1 MTKIIFILLSHKNK
15 KSVLTIFLKK
25 FVIMCCMSRI
35 NFLYFAVFFAS
46 LSGLLSGFDTGVISG
61 AMLYINQSFEMSP
74 EISGLLVSS
83 VSIGAVIGALINGR
97 LVDKLGRKNILL
109 LSAVI
114 FILGSVFCAVSQN
127 VTELILSR
135 TLVGCAVGIVNFA
148 GPLYLSEISI
158 REKRGSIVSFY
169 QIALTFGILLSY
181 LINYFCAHIE
191 YTWRAMLFMG
201 AIPAIVL
208 FLGMIA
214 QSDTPRWYVLKGKF
228 DSARKILRKINPK
241 TNLDEE
247 IEAIK
252 HTLNQDEKIK
262 LSKKIIMPFV
272 IGIGIMFVQI
282 ATGINAI
289 IYYAPTIF
297 KMLNFSSNQDALFIT
312 IFIGLINF
320 LMTFVAFALVDEL
333 GRKPLLYIGL
343 SGMLF
348 SLLVLS
354 SVFVLNC
361 PCVKYLAV
369 IFCAVYIVSF
379 SMSLGP
385 IGLLLISEVFPLRYR
400 GSAMSVAIISN
411 FLFNFIVTG
420 LFPISLSRLGGC
432 TTFLIFALICVFSI
446 FFVRFIVPETKG
458 LSLEELE
465 EKWSE

>member
-1 MTKIIFILLSHKNK
+1 MN
-15 KSVLTIFLKK
+15 
-25 FVIMCCMSRI
+25 RI
-35 NFLYFAVFFAS
+35 NFLYIAVFFAS

-61 AMLYINQSFEMSP
+61 AMLYIKQSFEITP
-74 EISGLLVSS
+74 ELSGLLVSS
-83 VSIGAVIGALINGR
+83 VSIGAIIGALINGR

-114 FILGSVFCAVSQN
+114 FIVGSIFCSISQN
-127 VTELILSR
+127 VIELILSR
-135 TLVGCAVGIVNFA
+135 TFVGCAVGIVSFA
-148 GPLYLSEISI
+148 GPLYLSEISS

-181 LINYFCAHIE
+181 LINYICAHVE

-201 AIPAIVL
+201 AIPAIIL
-208 FLGMIA
+208 FLGMIF

-228 DSARKILRKINPK
+228 KKAKNILKKIDSKID
-241 TNLDEE
+241 LDEE
-247 IEAIK
+247 IENIK
-252 HTLNQDEKIK
+252 NTLNQDEKIK

-320 LMTFVAFALVDEL
+320 LMTFVAFAFVDKL

-343 SGMLF
+343 SGMLL

-354 SVFVLNC
+354 GVFVVNC
-361 PCVKYLAV
+361 DCAKYLAV

-400 GSAMSVAIISN
+400 GSAMSIAIISN

-420 LFPISLSRLGGC
+420 LFPISLNRLGGSV
-432 TTFLIFALICVFSI
+432 TFLIFALICVISI
-446 FFVRFIVPETKG
+446 FFVRFVVPETKG

-465 EKWSE
+465 EQWSE

>member
-1 MTKIIFILLSHKNK
+1 MLYMN
-15 KSVLTIFLKK
+15 
-25 FVIMCCMSRI
+25 RI
-35 NFLYFAVFFAS
+35 NFLYIAVFFAS

-61 AMLYINQSFEMSP
+61 AMLYIKQSFEITP
-74 EISGLLVSS
+74 ELSGLLVSS
-83 VSIGAVIGALINGR
+83 VSIGAIIGALINGR

-114 FILGSVFCAVSQN
+114 FIVGSIFCSISQN
-127 VTELILSR
+127 VIELILSR
-135 TLVGCAVGIVNFA
+135 TFVGCAVGIVSFA
-148 GPLYLSEISI
+148 GPLYLSEISS

-181 LINYFCAHIE
+181 LINYICAHVE

-201 AIPAIVL
+201 AIPAIIL
-208 FLGMIA
+208 FLGMIF

-228 DSARKILRKINPK
+228 EKAKNILKKIDSKID
-241 TNLDEE
+241 LDEE
-247 IEAIK
+247 IENIK
-252 HTLNQDEKIK
+252 NTLNQDEKIK

-320 LMTFVAFALVDEL
+320 LMTFVAFAFVDKL

-343 SGMLF
+343 SGMLL

-354 SVFVLNC
+354 GVFVINC
-361 PCVKYLAV
+361 DCAKYLAV

-400 GSAMSVAIISN
+400 GSAMSIAIISN

-420 LFPISLSRLGGC
+420 LFPISLNRLGGSV
-432 TTFLIFALICVFSI
+432 TFLIFALICVISI

-465 EKWSE
+465 EQWSA

>member
-1 MTKIIFILLSHKNK
+1 MLYMN
-15 KSVLTIFLKK
+15 
-25 FVIMCCMSRI
+25 RI
-35 NFLYFAVFFAS
+35 NFLYIAVFFAS

-61 AMLYINQSFEMSP
+61 AMLYIKQSFEITP
-74 EISGLLVSS
+74 ELSGLLVSS
-83 VSIGAVIGALINGR
+83 VSIGAIIGALINGR

-114 FILGSVFCAVSQN
+114 FIVGSIFCSISQN
-127 VTELILSR
+127 VIELILSR
-135 TLVGCAVGIVNFA
+135 TFVGCAVGIVSFA
-148 GPLYLSEISI
+148 GPLYLSEISS

-181 LINYFCAHIE
+181 LINYICAHVE

-201 AIPAIVL
+201 AIPAIIL
-208 FLGMIA
+208 FLGMIF

-228 DSARKILRKINPK
+228 KKAKNILKKIDSKID
-241 TNLDEE
+241 LDEE
-247 IEAIK
+247 IENIK
-252 HTLNQDEKIK
+252 NTLNQDEKIK

-320 LMTFVAFALVDEL
+320 LMTFVAFAFVDKL

-343 SGMLF
+343 SGMLL

-354 SVFVLNC
+354 GVFVINC
-361 PCVKYLAV
+361 DCAKYLAV

-400 GSAMSVAIISN
+400 GSAMSIAIISN

-420 LFPISLSRLGGC
+420 LFPISLNRLGGSV
-432 TTFLIFALICVFSI
+432 TFLIFALICVISI

-465 EKWSE
+465 EQWSE

>member
-1 MTKIIFILLSHKNK
+1 MN
-15 KSVLTIFLKK
+15 
-25 FVIMCCMSRI
+25 RI
-35 NFLYFAVFFAS
+35 NFLYIAVFFAS

-61 AMLYINQSFEMSP
+61 AMLYIKQSFEITP
-74 EISGLLVSS
+74 ELSGLLVSS
-83 VSIGAVIGALINGR
+83 VSIGAIIGALINGR

-114 FILGSVFCAVSQN
+114 FIVGSIFCSISQN
-127 VTELILSR
+127 VIELILSR
-135 TLVGCAVGIVNFA
+135 TFVGCAVGIVSFA
-148 GPLYLSEISI
+148 GPLYLSEISS

-181 LINYFCAHIE
+181 LINYICAHVE

-201 AIPAIVL
+201 AIPAIIL
-208 FLGMIA
+208 FLGMIF

-228 DSARKILRKINPK
+228 EKAKNILKKIDSKID
-241 TNLDEE
+241 LDEE
-247 IEAIK
+247 IENIK
-252 HTLNQDEKIK
+252 NTLNQDEKIK

-320 LMTFVAFALVDEL
+320 LMTFVAFAFVDKL

-343 SGMLF
+343 SGMLL

-354 SVFVLNC
+354 GVFVVNC
-361 PCVKYLAV
+361 DCAKYLAV

-400 GSAMSVAIISN
+400 GSAMSIAIISN

-420 LFPISLSRLGGC
+420 LFPISLNRLGGSV
-432 TTFLIFALICVFSI
+432 TFLIFALICVISI
-446 FFVRFIVPETKG
+446 FFVRFVVPETKG

-465 EKWSE
+465 EQWSE

>member
-1 MTKIIFILLSHKNK
+1 MLYMN
-15 KSVLTIFLKK
+15 
-25 FVIMCCMSRI
+25 RI
-35 NFLYFAVFFAS
+35 NFLYIAVFFAS

-61 AMLYINQSFEMSP
+61 AMLYIKQSFEITP
-74 EISGLLVSS
+74 ELSGLLVSS
-83 VSIGAVIGALINGR
+83 VSIGAIIGALINGR

-114 FILGSVFCAVSQN
+114 FIVGSIFCSISQN
-127 VTELILSR
+127 VIELILSR
-135 TLVGCAVGIVNFA
+135 TFVGCAVGIVSFA
-148 GPLYLSEISI
+148 GPLYLSEISS

-181 LINYFCAHIE
+181 LINYICAHVE

-201 AIPAIVL
+201 AIPAIIL
-208 FLGMIA
+208 FLGMIF

-228 DSARKILRKINPK
+228 EKAKNILKKIDSKID
-241 TNLDEE
+241 LDEE
-247 IEAIK
+247 IENIK
-252 HTLNQDEKIK
+252 NTLNQDEKIK

-320 LMTFVAFALVDEL
+320 LMTFVAFAFVDKL

-343 SGMLF
+343 SGMLL

-354 SVFVLNC
+354 GVFVVNC
-361 PCVKYLAV
+361 DCAKYLAV

-400 GSAMSVAIISN
+400 GSAMSIAIISN

-420 LFPISLSRLGGC
+420 LFPISLNRLGGSV
-432 TTFLIFALICVFSI
+432 TFLIFALICVISI
-446 FFVRFIVPETKG
+446 FFVRFVVPETKC

-465 EKWSE
+465 EQWSE

>member
-1 MTKIIFILLSHKNK
+1 MLYMN
-15 KSVLTIFLKK
+15 
-25 FVIMCCMSRI
+25 RI
-35 NFLYFAVFFAS
+35 NFLYIAVFFAS

-61 AMLYINQSFEMSP
+61 AMLYIKQSFEITP
-74 EISGLLVSS
+74 ELSGLLVSS
-83 VSIGAVIGALINGR
+83 VSIGAIIGALINGR

-114 FILGSVFCAVSQN
+114 FIVGSIFCSISQN
-127 VTELILSR
+127 VIELILSR
-135 TLVGCAVGIVNFA
+135 TFVGCAVGIVSFA
-148 GPLYLSEISI
+148 GPLYLSEISS

-181 LINYFCAHIE
+181 LINYICAHVE

-201 AIPAIVL
+201 AIPAIIL
-208 FLGMIA
+208 FLGMIF

-228 DSARKILRKINPK
+228 KKAKNILKKIDSKID
-241 TNLDEE
+241 LDEE
-247 IEAIK
+247 IENIK
-252 HTLNQDEKIK
+252 NTLNQDEKIK

-320 LMTFVAFALVDEL
+320 LMTFVAFAFVDKL

-343 SGMLF
+343 SGMLL

-354 SVFVLNC
+354 GVFVVNC
-361 PCVKYLAV
+361 DCAKYLAV

-400 GSAMSVAIISN
+400 GSAMSIAIISN

-420 LFPISLSRLGGC
+420 LFPISLNRLGGSV
-432 TTFLIFALICVFSI
+432 TFLIFALICVISI
-446 FFVRFIVPETKG
+446 FFVRFVVPETKG

-465 EKWSE
+465 EQWSE

>member
-1 MTKIIFILLSHKNK
+1 MLYMN
-15 KSVLTIFLKK
+15 
-25 FVIMCCMSRI
+25 RI
-35 NFLYFAVFFAS
+35 NFLYIAVFFAS

-61 AMLYINQSFEMSP
+61 AMLYIKQSFEITP
-74 EISGLLVSS
+74 ELSGLLVSS
-83 VSIGAVIGALINGR
+83 VSIGAIIGALINGR

-114 FILGSVFCAVSQN
+114 FIVGSIFCSISQN
-127 VTELILSR
+127 VIELILSR
-135 TLVGCAVGIVNFA
+135 TFVGCAVGIVSFA
-148 GPLYLSEISI
+148 GPLYLSEISS

-181 LINYFCAHIE
+181 LINYICAHVE

-201 AIPAIVL
+201 AIPAIIL
-208 FLGMIA
+208 FLGMIF

-228 DSARKILRKINPK
+228 EKAKNILKKIDSKID
-241 TNLDEE
+241 LDEE
-247 IEAIK
+247 IENIK
-252 HTLNQDEKIK
+252 NTLNQDEKIK

-320 LMTFVAFALVDEL
+320 LMTFVAFAFVDKL

-343 SGMLF
+343 SGMLL

-354 SVFVLNC
+354 GVFVINC
-361 PCVKYLAV
+361 DCAKYLAV

-400 GSAMSVAIISN
+400 GSAMSIAIISN

-420 LFPISLSRLGGC
+420 LFPISLNRLGGSV
-432 TTFLIFALICVFSI
+432 TFLIFALICVISI
-446 FFVRFIVPETKG
+446 FFVRFVVPETKG

-465 EKWSE
+465 EQWSE

>member
-1 MTKIIFILLSHKNK
+1 MN
-15 KSVLTIFLKK
+15 
-25 FVIMCCMSRI
+25 RI
-35 NFLYFAVFFAS
+35 NFLYIAVFFAS

-61 AMLYINQSFEMSP
+61 AMLYIKQSFEITP
-74 EISGLLVSS
+74 ELSGLLVSS
-83 VSIGAVIGALINGR
+83 VSIGAIIGALINGR

-114 FILGSVFCAVSQN
+114 FIVGSIFCSISQN
-127 VTELILSR
+127 VIELILSR
-135 TLVGCAVGIVNFA
+135 TFVGCAVGIVSFA
-148 GPLYLSEISI
+148 GPLYLSEISS

-181 LINYFCAHIE
+181 LINYICAHVE

-201 AIPAIVL
+201 AIPAIIL
-208 FLGMIA
+208 FLGMIF

-228 DSARKILRKINPK
+228 EKAKNILKKIDSKID
-241 TNLDEE
+241 LDEE
-247 IEAIK
+247 IENIK
-252 HTLNQDEKIK
+252 NTLNQDEKIK

-320 LMTFVAFALVDEL
+320 LMTFVAFAFVDKL

-343 SGMLF
+343 SGMLL

-354 SVFVLNC
+354 GVFVINC
-361 PCVKYLAV
+361 DCAKYLAV

-400 GSAMSVAIISN
+400 GSAMSIAIISN

-420 LFPISLSRLGGC
+420 LFPISLNRLGGSV
-432 TTFLIFALICVFSI
+432 TFLIFALICVISI

-465 EKWSE
+465 EQWSE

>member
-1 MTKIIFILLSHKNK
+1 MN
-15 KSVLTIFLKK
+15 
-25 FVIMCCMSRI
+25 RI
-35 NFLYFAVFFAS
+35 NFLYIAVFFAS

-61 AMLYINQSFEMSP
+61 AMLYIKQSFEITP
-74 EISGLLVSS
+74 ELSGLLVSS
-83 VSIGAVIGALINGR
+83 VSIGAIIGALINGR

-114 FILGSVFCAVSQN
+114 FIVGSIFCSISQN
-127 VTELILSR
+127 VIELILSR
-135 TLVGCAVGIVNFA
+135 TFVGCAVGIVSFA
-148 GPLYLSEISI
+148 GPLYLSEISS

-181 LINYFCAHIE
+181 LINYICAHVE

-201 AIPAIVL
+201 AIPAIIL
-208 FLGMIA
+208 FLGMIF

-228 DSARKILRKINPK
+228 EKAKNILKKIDSKID
-241 TNLDEE
+241 LDEE
-247 IEAIK
+247 IENIK
-252 HTLNQDEKIK
+252 NTLNQDEKIK

-320 LMTFVAFALVDEL
+320 LMTFVAFSFVYKL

-343 SGMLF
+343 SGMLL

-354 SVFVLNC
+354 GVFVINC
-361 PCVKYLAV
+361 DCAKYLAV

-400 GSAMSVAIISN
+400 GSAMSIAIISN

-420 LFPISLSRLGGC
+420 LFPISLNRLGGSV
-432 TTFLIFALICVFSI
+432 TFLIFALICVISI
-446 FFVRFIVPETKG
+446 FFVCFVVPETKG

-465 EKWSE
+465 EQWSE

>member
-1 MTKIIFILLSHKNK
+1 MN
-15 KSVLTIFLKK
+15 
-25 FVIMCCMSRI
+25 RI
-35 NFLYFAVFFAS
+35 NFLYIAVFFAS

-61 AMLYINQSFEMSP
+61 AMLYINQSFKITP
-74 EISGLLVSS
+74 ELSGLLVSS
-83 VSIGAVIGALINGR
+83 VSIGAIVGALINGR
-97 LVDKLGRKNILL
+97 LVDKLGRKNILI
-109 LSAVI
+109 LSAII
-114 FILGSVFCAVSQN
+114 FILGSIFCSISQN
-127 VTELILSR
+127 VIQLILSR
-135 TLVGCAVGIVNFA
+135 AFVGCAVGIVSFA
-148 GPLYLSEISI
+148 GPLYLSEISS

-181 LINYFCAHIE
+181 LINYACAHVE

-201 AIPAIVL
+201 AVPAIIL
-208 FLGMIA
+208 FLGMIF
-214 QSDTPRWYVLKGKF
+214 QSDTPRWYVLKGKYEKAKNILKKI
-228 DSARKILRKINPK
+228 DSKVDLN
-241 TNLDEE
+241 EE
-247 IEAIK
+247 IENIRN
-252 HTLNQDEKIK
+252 TLNQDEKIK
-262 LSKKIIMPFV
+262 LNKKIIMPFV

-282 ATGINAI
+282 STGINAI

-320 LMTFVAFALVDEL
+320 LMTFVAFALVDKL

-343 SGMLF
+343 SGMLL

-354 SVFVLNC
+354 SVFVISC
-361 PCVKYLAV
+361 PCVKYFAV
-369 IFCAVYIVSF
+369 IFCAIYIVSF

-420 LFPISLSRLGGC
+420 LFPISLNKFGGSI
-432 TTFLIFALICVFSI
+432 TFLIFALICVISI
-446 FFVRFIVPETKG
+446 FFVRFVVPETKG

-465 EKWSE
+465 EQWSE

>member
-1 MTKIIFILLSHKNK
+1 MLYMN
-15 KSVLTIFLKK
+15 
-25 FVIMCCMSRI
+25 RI
-35 NFLYFAVFFAS
+35 NFLYIAVFFAS

-61 AMLYINQSFEMSP
+61 AMLYIKQSFEITP
-74 EISGLLVSS
+74 ELSGLLVSS
-83 VSIGAVIGALINGR
+83 VSIGAIIGALINGR

-114 FILGSVFCAVSQN
+114 FIVGSIFCSISQN
-127 VTELILSR
+127 VIELILSR
-135 TLVGCAVGIVNFA
+135 TFVGCAVGIVSFA
-148 GPLYLSEISI
+148 GPLYLSEISS

-181 LINYFCAHIE
+181 LINYICAHVE

-201 AIPAIVL
+201 AIPAIIL
-208 FLGMIA
+208 FLGMIF

-228 DSARKILRKINPK
+228 EKAKNILKKIDSKID
-241 TNLDEE
+241 LDEE
-247 IEAIK
+247 IENIK
-252 HTLNQDEKIK
+252 NTLNQDEKIK

-320 LMTFVAFALVDEL
+320 LMTFVAFAFVDKL

-343 SGMLF
+343 SGMLL

-354 SVFVLNC
+354 GVFVINC
-361 PCVKYLAV
+361 DCAKYLAV

-400 GSAMSVAIISN
+400 GSAMSIAIISN

-420 LFPISLSRLGGC
+420 LFPISLNRLGGSV
-432 TTFLIFALICVFSI
+432 TFLIFALICVISI

-465 EKWSE
+465 EQWSE

>member
-1 MTKIIFILLSHKNK
+1 MN
-15 KSVLTIFLKK
+15 
-25 FVIMCCMSRI
+25 RI
-35 NFLYFAVFFAS
+35 NFLYIAVFFAS

-61 AMLYINQSFEMSP
+61 AMLYINQSFEITP
-74 EISGLLVSS
+74 ELSGLLVSS
-83 VSIGAVIGALINGR
+83 VSIGAIIGALINGR

-114 FILGSVFCAVSQN
+114 FIVGSIFCSISQN
-127 VTELILSR
+127 VIELILSR
-135 TLVGCAVGIVNFA
+135 TFVGCAVGIVSFA
-148 GPLYLSEISI
+148 GPLYLSEISS

-181 LINYFCAHIE
+181 LINYICAHVE

-201 AIPAIVL
+201 AIPAIIL
-208 FLGMIA
+208 FLGMIF
-214 QSDTPRWYVLKGKF
+214 QSDTPRWYVLKGKIEKAKNILKKI
-228 DSARKILRKINPK
+228 DSKID
-241 TNLDEE
+241 LDEE
-247 IEAIK
+247 IENIK
-252 HTLNQDEKIK
+252 NTLNQDEKIK

-320 LMTFVAFALVDEL
+320 LMTFVAFAFVDKL

-343 SGMLF
+343 SGMLL

-354 SVFVLNC
+354 GVFVINC
-361 PCVKYLAV
+361 DCAKYLAV

-400 GSAMSVAIISN
+400 GSAMSIAIISN

-420 LFPISLSRLGGC
+420 LFPISLNRLGSSV
-432 TTFLIFALICVFSI
+432 TFLIFALICVISI
-446 FFVRFIVPETKG
+446 FFVRFVVPETKG

-465 EKWSE
+465 EQWSE

>member
-1 MTKIIFILLSHKNK
+1 MN
-15 KSVLTIFLKK
+15 
-25 FVIMCCMSRI
+25 RI
-35 NFLYFAVFFAS
+35 NFLYIAVFFAS

-61 AMLYINQSFEMSP
+61 AMLYIKQSFEITP
-74 EISGLLVSS
+74 ELSGLLVSS
-83 VSIGAVIGALINGR
+83 VSIGAIIGALINGR

-114 FILGSVFCAVSQN
+114 FIVGSIFCSISQN
-127 VTELILSR
+127 VIELILSR
-135 TLVGCAVGIVNFA
+135 TFVGCAVGIVSFA
-148 GPLYLSEISI
+148 GPLYLSEISS

-181 LINYFCAHIE
+181 LINYICAHVE

-201 AIPAIVL
+201 AIPAIIL
-208 FLGMIA
+208 FLGMIF

-228 DSARKILRKINPK
+228 EKAKNILKKIDSK
-241 TNLDEE
+241 TDLDEE
-247 IEAIK
+247 IENIK
-252 HTLNQDEKIK
+252 NTLNQDEKIK

-297 KMLNFSSNQDALFIT
+297 KMLDFSSNQDALFIT

-320 LMTFVAFALVDEL
+320 LMTFVAFAFVDKL

-343 SGMLF
+343 SGMLL

-354 SVFVLNC
+354 GVFVINC
-361 PCVKYLAV
+361 DCAKYLAV

-400 GSAMSVAIISN
+400 GSAMSIAIISN

-420 LFPISLSRLGGC
+420 LFPISLNRLGGSV
-432 TTFLIFALICVFSI
+432 TFLIFALICVISI
-446 FFVRFIVPETKG
+446 FFVRFVVPETKG

-465 EKWSE
+465 EQWSE

>member
-1 MTKIIFILLSHKNK
+1 MN
-15 KSVLTIFLKK
+15 
-25 FVIMCCMSRI
+25 RI
-35 NFLYFAVFFAS
+35 NFLYIAVFFAS

-61 AMLYINQSFEMSP
+61 AMLYINRSFEITP
-74 EISGLLVSS
+74 ELSGLLVSS
-83 VSIGAVIGALINGR
+83 VSIGAIIGALINGR

-114 FILGSVFCAVSQN
+114 FIVGSIFCSISQN
-127 VTELILSR
+127 VIELILSR
-135 TLVGCAVGIVNFA
+135 TFVGCAVGIVSFA
-148 GPLYLSEISI
+148 GPLYLSEISS

-181 LINYFCAHIE
+181 LINYICAHVE

-201 AIPAIVL
+201 AIPAIIL
-208 FLGMIA
+208 FLGMIF

-228 DSARKILRKINPK
+228 EKAKNILKKIDSK
-241 TNLDEE
+241 TDLDEE
-247 IEAIK
+247 IENIK
-252 HTLNQDEKIK
+252 NTLNQDEKIK

-297 KMLNFSSNQDALFIT
+297 KMLDFSSNQDALFIT

-320 LMTFVAFALVDEL
+320 LMTFVAFAFVDKL

-343 SGMLF
+343 SGMLL

-354 SVFVLNC
+354 GVFVINC
-361 PCVKYLAV
+361 DCAKYLAV

-400 GSAMSVAIISN
+400 GSAMSIAIISN

-420 LFPISLSRLGGC
+420 LFPISLNRLGGSV
-432 TTFLIFALICVFSI
+432 TFLIFALICVISI
-446 FFVRFIVPETKG
+446 FFVRFVVPETKG

-465 EKWSE
+465 EQWSE

>member
-1 MTKIIFILLSHKNK
+1 MLYMN
-15 KSVLTIFLKK
+15 
-25 FVIMCCMSRI
+25 RI
-35 NFLYFAVFFAS
+35 NFLYIAVFFAS

-61 AMLYINQSFEMSP
+61 AMLYIKQSFEITP
-74 EISGLLVSS
+74 ELSGLLVSS
-83 VSIGAVIGALINGR
+83 VSIGAIIGALINGR

-114 FILGSVFCAVSQN
+114 FIVGSIFCSISQN
-127 VTELILSR
+127 VIELILSR
-135 TLVGCAVGIVNFA
+135 TFVGCAVGIVSFA
-148 GPLYLSEISI
+148 GPLYLSEISS

-181 LINYFCAHIE
+181 LINYICAHVE

-201 AIPAIVL
+201 AIPAIIL
-208 FLGMIA
+208 FLGMIF

-228 DSARKILRKINPK
+228 EKAKNILKKIDSKID
-241 TNLDEE
+241 LDEE
-247 IEAIK
+247 IENIK
-252 HTLNQDEKIK
+252 NTLNQDEKIK

-297 KMLNFSSNQDALFIT
+297 KMLDFSSNQDALFIT

-320 LMTFVAFALVDEL
+320 LMTFVAFAFVDKL

-343 SGMLF
+343 SGMLL

-354 SVFVLNC
+354 GVFVINC
-361 PCVKYLAV
+361 DCAKYLAV

-400 GSAMSVAIISN
+400 GSAMSIAIISN

-420 LFPISLSRLGGC
+420 LFPISLNRLGGSV
-432 TTFLIFALICVFSI
+432 TFLIFALICVISI

-465 EKWSE
+465 EQWSE